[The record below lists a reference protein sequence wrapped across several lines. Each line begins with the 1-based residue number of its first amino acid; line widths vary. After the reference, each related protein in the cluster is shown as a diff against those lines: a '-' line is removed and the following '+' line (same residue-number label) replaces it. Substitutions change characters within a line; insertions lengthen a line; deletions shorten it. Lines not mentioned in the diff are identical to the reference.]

1 MELTCEKY
9 KEKLKSD
16 EAICGH
22 PEEYCKFREAC
33 IINFM
38 NREVDREERQ
48 TRESSSDANGSKQVL
63 VENEE

>member
-9 KEKLKSD
+9 KEKLKEG

-22 PEEYCKFREAC
+22 LEEYCKFRESC

-38 NREVDREERQ
+38 TRERDREERQ
-48 TRESSSDANGSKQVL
+48 SSHIADADQTKAETVK
-63 VENEE
+63 E

>member
-9 KEKLKSD
+9 KEKLKND

-22 PEEYCKFREAC
+22 LGEYCKFREAC

-38 NREVDREERQ
+38 TCELDREERQ
-48 TRESSSDANGSKQVL
+48 TREASADANVSKQVP
-63 VENEE
+63 VKNEE